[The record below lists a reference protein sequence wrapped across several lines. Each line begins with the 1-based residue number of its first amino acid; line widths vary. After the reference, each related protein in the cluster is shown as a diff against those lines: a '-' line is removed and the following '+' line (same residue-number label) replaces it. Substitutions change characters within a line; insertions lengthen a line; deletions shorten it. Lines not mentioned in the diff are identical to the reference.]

1 MPRDVA
7 GIVWSDQRTS
17 SMWRLMPDE
26 GPPGTPVTIEVRLF
40 FSSYPPYTKN
50 WYDWYGRGDGSTLY
64 AEERRRPRRIPP
76 AGAFVLR
83 SWAASSAC
91 CP

>member
-1 MPRDVA
+1 
-7 GIVWSDQRTS
+7 
-17 SMWRLMPDE
+17 MWRLMPDE

-64 AEERRRPRRIPP
+64 AEGHEGPAYTARR
-76 AGAFVLR
+76 GLR
-83 SWAASSAC
+83 LAQLSC
-91 CP
+91 